1 MVTFE
6 LSVFKASLP
15 LHGTGKLFSSTASL
29 YLTYPV
35 RVFEKA
41 FPEIPIPL
49 TPFPVN
55 PLPVPLLL
63 FFPPVMHALHIK
75 DHVSTYNY
83 VFVAKTEMLL
93 AIIPTIL
100 ITLIC

>member
-1 MVTFE
+1 MVTFD

-41 FPEIPIPL
+41 FPEITIPL
-49 TPFPVN
+49 TPFSGKPTSGTFIIIF
-55 PLPVPLLL
+55 PLI
-63 FFPPVMHALHIK
+63 MHALHIK

-83 VFVAKTEMLL
+83 VFVAKTEILL
-93 AIIPTIL
+93 ANKPTIL
-100 ITLIC
+100 IT